1 MLIHLLAIL
10 KKSVTWGGGG
20 KGGKETFSSFPKFF
34 AWCQNSVHQPMDSR
48 YLYAS
53 LTRTSV

>member
-10 KKSVTWGGGG
+10 KKSVTWEGGG
-20 KGGKETFSSFPKFF
+20 KGTFSSFPKIF

-53 LTRTSV
+53 LTRTSI

>member
-1 MLIHLLAIL
+1 MLIHLSATL
-10 KKSVTWGGGG
+10 KKSVTWEGGGG
-20 KGGKETFSSFPKFF
+20 KGTFSSFPKIF
-34 AWCQNSVHQPMDSR
+34 AWCQNSVHQPMDSC